1 MRKFLKGFS
10 DENPEKFNKEF
21 IMSRSDADIVSY
33 VKDIFKATEILDEI
47 KVLDVQI
54 ERDESNFLPAINDHQ
69 YYKPILQSR
78 LNKIKYKLQITPS
91 EDSKLEPILVDEFE
105 TFKLEDFK
113 KEPSAE
119 SSSFIIERE
128 IYINKLID
136 KSFYIN
142 EGIRYFL
149 IYQIVDNTTY
159 GTRDAVSL
167 KSLLMPITIMKRK
180 SKLPAWMIKNISKKE
195 DIYMDFPSYDTLLF
209 AKRVNPVLYVL
220 GKYAYNSLVTME
232 IKDPINRVKEITE
245 YKDDSLIKKLFSFF
259 NVDIRL
265 GKTAKELVE
274 DGRTVLRIRKQAQ
287 KSDGEPDEYDD
298 ENQDFWMYLSVN
310 SEAFSKKDRDLMAFL
325 GSFLTIHSKE
335 KKKNNIFFTLEN
347 LKTPYFWIDKLA
359 EFFTKNSDPIKRF
372 EKIKTMLISLDR
384 LMDGATKKILDI
396 PDEDK
401 KNTLNIIRYIMRNFE
416 KLSQEDNQD
425 LNNKRIRLYEYQL
438 YPLRKYLSDQ
448 IYRVLNS
455 TTRSK
460 IILERMFSNL
470 NPMFVIKQT
479 IVNELL
485 RYYNSTN
492 EINLYACLLKF
503 SFRGP
508 QSINRTVSISQRD
521 LHESYTGRLSLV
533 ASNASDPGL
542 SGTIV
547 PFVKVYDYFFRKPD
561 YLKEGD

>member
-1 MRKFLKGFS
+1 MRKFLKSFS
-10 DENPEKFNKEF
+10 EQNPEKFNKEF
-21 IMSRSDADIVSY
+21 IMSRSDENIVSY
-33 VKDIFKATEILDEI
+33 IRDIFKATEILDEI
-47 KVLDVQI
+47 KVLDVQM
-54 ERDESNFLPAINDHQ
+54 ETDESNFLPAINDRQ

-91 EDSKLEPILVDEFE
+91 EDSRLEPILVDEFE
-105 TFKLEDFK
+105 TFNPDDFK
-113 KEPSAE
+113 KTPTASD
-119 SSSFIIERE
+119 SSFIIERE

-149 IYQIVDNTTY
+149 IYQIVDNSTY
-159 GTRDAVSL
+159 GTRNAVSL

-180 SKLPAWMIKNISKKE
+180 SKLPTEMVSDAFSPEKK
-195 DIYMDFPSYDTLLF
+195 YSDFPSYDTLLF
-209 AKRVNPVLYVL
+209 AKRVNPILYVM
-220 GKYAYNSLVTME
+220 GKYAYNSLVTMKIKNESEKVHE
-232 IKDPINRVKEITE
+232 IVS
-245 YKDDSLIKKLFSFF
+245 YKDESLLTKLNSFF
-259 NVDIRL
+259 NVDIKVGNSAEEL
-265 GKTAKELVE
+265 KE
-274 DGRTVLRIRKQAQ
+274 DSRTVLKINKG
-287 KSDGEPDEYDD
+287 KDTK
-298 ENQDFWMYLSVN
+298 NCWMYISVDT
-310 SEAFSKKDRDLMAFL
+310 EKFEKKDQDLMAFL
-325 GSFLTIHSKE
+325 GSFLSIHNKE
-335 KKKNNIFFTLEN
+335 KKNNMIFFSSDD
-347 LKTPYFWIDKLA
+347 LKTPYFWINKLA
-359 EFFTKNSDPIKRF
+359 DFFTKNSDPIKRF

-384 LMDGATKKILDI
+384 LMDDATRKILDI
-396 PDEDK
+396 ADNDK
-401 KNTLNIIRYIMRNFE
+401 KNTLTIIRYIMRNFD

-425 LNNKRIRLYEYQL
+425 LNNKRIRMYEYQL

-547 PFVKVYDYFFRKPD
+547 PFVKLYDYFFKRPD